1 MELLE
6 DTGELDLI
14 VACVGGGGLISGC
27 ATVAAGQAVPPRVV
41 GVEPEAGDDVRQ
53 SLERGQIVTIAKP
66 RTIADG
72 QQTTAP
78 GKKTFAVMQEHVDAV
93 GTVTAGAV
101 VVSMPFAV
109 ERTTLVLE
117 PRGRVPSTHSAPPS
131 PPGRVP
137 ELG

>member
-78 GKKTFAVMQEHVDAV
+78 GKKTFAVMQEHVDAIV
-93 GTVTAGAV
+93 TVTDAEIV
-101 VVSMPFAV
+101 DSMRFAF
-109 ERTTLVLE
+109 ERMKIVLE
-117 PRGRVPSTHSAPPS
+117 PSGRVPWPHSAPAS
-131 PPGRVP
+131 STCRVP